1 MSCGS
6 VVRKVNSGR
15 RFPLLTDI
23 LVNTRS
29 QRFGL
34 NMTVRTTFTCLPIAL
49 VIFVAGISYA
59 ATPDTRNPREFFF
72 TQTFGDLPEEMQV
85 AVDDGKLGMLLF
97 FEAEDCGYCRR
108 MLKQVFNQRSV
119 QDWYTERFV
128 NIAVDVFGDVEIKD
142 FDGITL
148 PSKVFAD
155 QRRIFAT
162 PVVSFIDPNGIEIY
176 RHFGMIK
183 TPEEFLLLGQYIEDK
198 HYYDTEFEVFMR
210 SQGSPVSDE
219 ILTTP
224 ASLGDQH

>member
-1 MSCGS
+1 M
-6 VVRKVNSGR
+6 N
-15 RFPLLTDI
+15 
-23 LVNTRS
+23 
-29 QRFGL
+29 
-34 NMTVRTTFTCLPIAL
+34 VRTIFTCLPLAL
-49 VIFVAGISYA
+49 VIFAVSTTVAA
-59 ATPDTRNPREFFF
+59 APDSRNPREYFF
-72 TQTFGDLPEEMQV
+72 TQTFGDLPEEMQI

-97 FEAEDCGYCRR
+97 FEAEECGYCRR

-176 RHFGMIK
+176 RHFGMIQ
-183 TPEEFLLLGQYIEDK
+183 TPEEFLLLGEYIEDK
-198 HYYDTEFEVFMR
+198 QYFDTEFEVFLR
-210 SQGSPVSDE
+210 SKGAQIRTEV
-219 ILTTP
+219 LTTP
-224 ASLGDQH
+224 ASLGDKN

>member
-1 MSCGS
+1 MSCGA
-6 VVRKVNSGR
+6 VVRETISGR
-15 RFPLLTDI
+15 RLPLFKTI
-23 LVNTRS
+23 LPITRS

-34 NMTVRTTFTCLPIAL
+34 IMTVRTTFTCLPMAL
-49 VIFVAGISYA
+49 VILAAGVTFA
-59 ATPDTRNPREFFF
+59 AAPDTRNPREFFF
-72 TQTFGDLPEEMQV
+72 TQTFGDLPEEMQI
-85 AVDDGKLGMLLF
+85 AADDGKLGMLLF

-108 MLKQVFNQRSV
+108 MLKQVFSQRSV

-128 NIAVDVFGDVEIKD
+128 NIAVDVFGDVELKD

-162 PVVSFIDPNGIEIY
+162 PVVSFIDLNGIEMY

-183 TPEEFLLLGQYIEDK
+183 TAEEFLLLGEYIEDK
-198 HYYDTEFEVFMR
+198 HYFDTEYQVFLR
-210 SQGSPVSDE
+210 SQGKKVSTE

-224 ASLGDQH
+224 ASLGDAN

>member
-1 MSCGS
+1 M
-6 VVRKVNSGR
+6 N
-15 RFPLLTDI
+15 
-23 LVNTRS
+23 
-29 QRFGL
+29 
-34 NMTVRTTFTCLPIAL
+34 VRTTFTCLPLAL
-49 VIFVAGISYA
+49 VIFAVNTTFA
-59 ATPDTRNPREFFF
+59 AASDTRNPREFFF
-72 TQTFGDLPEEMQV
+72 TQSFGDLPEEMQI
-85 AVDDGKLGMLLF
+85 AAADGKLGMLLF

-119 QDWYTERFV
+119 QDWYTKRFV

-219 ILTTP
+219 VLTTP
-224 ASLGDQH
+224 ASLGDQN

>member
-1 MSCGS
+1 M
-6 VVRKVNSGR
+6 N
-15 RFPLLTDI
+15 
-23 LVNTRS
+23 
-29 QRFGL
+29 
-34 NMTVRTTFTCLPIAL
+34 VRTTFTWLPLAL
-49 VIFVAGISYA
+49 VIFAVNTTFA
-59 ATPDTRNPREFFF
+59 AAPDTRNPREFFF
-72 TQTFGDLPEEMQV
+72 TQSFGDLPEEMQV

-97 FEAEDCGYCRR
+97 FEAEDCGFCRR

-176 RHFGMIK
+176 RHFGMIQ
-183 TPEEFLLLGQYIEDK
+183 TPEEFLLLGEYIEDK
-198 HYYDTEFEVFMR
+198 HYYDTELEVFLR
-210 SQGSPVSDE
+210 SKGVQIRTEV
-219 ILTTP
+219 LTTP
-224 ASLGDQH
+224 ASLGDKN

>member
-1 MSCGS
+1 M
-6 VVRKVNSGR
+6 N
-15 RFPLLTDI
+15 
-23 LVNTRS
+23 
-29 QRFGL
+29 
-34 NMTVRTTFTCLPIAL
+34 VRTTFSCLPLAL
-49 VIFVAGISYA
+49 VIFVLSTTIA
-59 ATPDTRNPREFFF
+59 AAPDTRNPREFFF
-72 TQTFGDLPEEMQV
+72 TQSFGDLPEEMQI

-97 FEAEDCGYCRR
+97 FEAEDCGFCRR

-176 RHFGMIK
+176 RHFGMIQ
-183 TPEEFLLLGQYIEDK
+183 TPEEFLLLGEYIEDK
-198 HYYDTEFEVFMR
+198 HYYDTEFEVFLR
-210 SQGSPVSDE
+210 SKGAQIRTEV
-219 ILTTP
+219 LTTP
-224 ASLGDQH
+224 ASLGDKN

>member
-1 MSCGS
+1 
-6 VVRKVNSGR
+6 
-15 RFPLLTDI
+15 
-23 LVNTRS
+23 
-29 QRFGL
+29 
-34 NMTVRTTFTCLPIAL
+34 MTVRTTFTCLLMAL
-49 VIFVAGISYA
+49 VIFAASITFA
-59 ATPDTRNPREFFF
+59 ATPATRNPREFFF

-119 QDWYTERFV
+119 QEWYTERFV
-128 NIAVDVFGDVEIKD
+128 SIAVDVFGDVELKD

-148 PSKVFAD
+148 PSKIFAD

-183 TPEEFLLLGQYIEDK
+183 TPEEFLLLGQYIEYK

-210 SQGSPVSDE
+210 SQGSPVSEE

-224 ASLGDQH
+224 ASLGDQN

>member
-1 MSCGS
+1 M
-6 VVRKVNSGR
+6 N
-15 RFPLLTDI
+15 
-23 LVNTRS
+23 
-29 QRFGL
+29 
-34 NMTVRTTFTCLPIAL
+34 VRTIFTCLPLAL
-49 VIFVAGISYA
+49 VIFAVSTTVAA
-59 ATPDTRNPREFFF
+59 APDSRNPREYFF
-72 TQTFGDLPEEMQV
+72 TQTFGDLPEEMQI

-97 FEAEDCGYCRR
+97 FEAEECGYCRR

-176 RHFGMIK
+176 RHFGMIQ
-183 TPEEFLLLGQYIEDK
+183 TPEEFLLLGEYIEDK
-198 HYYDTEFEVFMR
+198 HYFDTEFEVFLR
-210 SQGSPVSDE
+210 SKGAQIRTEV
-219 ILTTP
+219 LTTP
-224 ASLGDQH
+224 ASLGDKN